1 VRVALVQSVRSRLSP
16 SGALVVFS
24 FATILGPLALQA
36 RSQTHPD
43 AAPQQAEGSESSQQA
58 PPTGTAAPAG
68 RAIPLPQIA
77 DSADELD
84 RWLRKITSQLTS
96 EDLLGAKEEAE
107 NQSQVIRTNIN
118 YVNDLLMSNPTT
130 LELQSEQRF
139 WRILGQKYAGERE
152 FLTPRAAEL
161 EQQIRHVDELN
172 LDWQATWDQIH
183 QNTEIQPVVDRTAEE
198 LELIREA
205 RVDLQKQLNLV
216 LTLQNELSQMD
227 RQIEDVLAMVQN
239 VQARTRSRLFK
250 RESLPIWK
258 VREPRLLDQTLQ
270 TGIHQSFDRSVMTST
285 AFLHVHK
292 LGVVST
298 LAFYLLTLIGA
309 LKVRRRLDRGRKAN
323 IPEAATRIFAFPF
336 SIALLVALIVTI
348 FYSASASSNIVF
360 VICILYL
367 IPVLRLL
374 SPLLQVRLRTLLWAL
389 GVFYLLETLYLLIR
403 FPPLIRREFH
413 VLIVLAAL
421 ICFGWLAR
429 PSCLRELSI
438 SPRNLRILKAG
449 IGLGLALMTCSLAA
463 NILGFISLAQI
474 SGMTALLGAFAAA
487 ALYCAA
493 RILMLLFSA
502 ALRTTWAQAALESR
516 GEAVE
521 RWAWRVLT
529 LGFFYLWLSMLSR
542 LLTIHEGVMRLA
554 SDVLAY
560 PIGFQRVHI
569 TLGSVL
575 SFLFILFAGYAL
587 TNVITFVLRTFLL
600 SRFPLQRGLPFAVSK
615 VTYYVLL
622 VLFFLAALTN
632 AGFELNKFTVV
643 TGALGVGVGF
653 GLQNIV
659 NNFVSGLILLF
670 ERPIRVGDTIEIS
683 GLVGRV
689 RRIGARSS
697 TIHTFQDAEV
707 IVPNS
712 DLVVKEVINWTLTSL
727 RRRVDISVGVAYGT
741 DPERVITLLLEL
753 AVAHPAV
760 IDNPK
765 PEAYFLGFGES
776 ALNFELRFW
785 TYQENWFQLK
795 SDVAVRLVKVLRE
808 GNIEVPFP
816 QRDLHIRNTTSVEEN
831 VPANQPF
838 FAVAT
843 HSGGPD
849 PAQAIPIQTVQQESK
864 S

>member
-1 VRVALVQSVRSRLSP
+1 VALVQSVLSRLIP
-16 SGALVVFS
+16 FGVLVVFS
-24 FATILGPLALQA
+24 FATNLGPLALWA
-36 RSQTHPD
+36 RSQTHPIPAPLQ
-43 AAPQQAEGSESSQQA
+43 AAGSESPQQA
-58 PPTGTAAPAG
+58 PPTGPAEPAG

-96 EDLLGAKEEAE
+96 EEDLLGAKEEAE
-107 NQSQVIRTNIN
+107 NQSQVIRVNMN
-118 YVNDLLMSNPTT
+118 RVNDLLMSTPTT

-139 WRILGQKYAGERE
+139 WRILSQKYAGERE

-183 QNTEIQPVVDRTAEE
+183 QNVEIQPVVDRTAQE
-198 LELIREA
+198 LELIQEA

-227 RQIEDVLAMVQN
+227 RQIADVLALVQN
-239 VQARTRSRLFK
+239 AQARTRSRLFK

-258 VREPRLLDQTLQ
+258 IREPRLLDQTLQ
-270 TGIHQSFDRSVMTST
+270 TGIHQSFDRSVMTAT

-292 LGVVST
+292 IGVVST
-298 LAFYLLTLIGA
+298 VASYFLTLIGA
-309 LKVRRRLDRGRKAN
+309 LKVRRRRARGRGAD
-323 IPEAATRIFAFPF
+323 IPEAAAKIFAFPF
-336 SIALLVALIVTI
+336 SIALLVALIGTI
-348 FYSASASSNIVF
+348 FYSASASSDIVF

-374 SPLLQVRLRTLLWAL
+374 SPLFQFRLRTLLWAL
-389 GVFYLLETLYLLIR
+389 GVFYLLETLYLLFR

-413 VLIVLAAL
+413 ALIVLGAL

-429 PSCLRELSI
+429 PSCLRELTI
-438 SPRNLRILKAG
+438 SRRSLQILKVG
-449 IGLGLALMTCSLAA
+449 IGLGLALLTCSLAA
-463 NILGFISLAQI
+463 NILGFVSLAQI
-474 SGMTALLGAFAAA
+474 SGMTVLLGAFAAT
-487 ALYCAA
+487 ALFCAA
-493 RILMLLFSA
+493 RILMLLLSA

-516 GEAVE
+516 ADAVE
-521 RWAWRVLT
+521 RWAWRILT
-529 LGFFYLWLSMLSR
+529 LGSFYLWFSILSR
-542 LLTIHEGVMRLA
+542 LLTIHEGVIRVV
-554 SDVLAY
+554 SDALAY

-575 SFLFILFAGYAL
+575 SFVFILFAGYAL
-587 TNVITFVLRTFLL
+587 ANVITFALRKFLL

-622 VLFFLAALTN
+622 VLFFLVALTN
-632 AGFELNKFTVV
+632 AGVELNKFTVV

-670 ERPIRVGDTIEIS
+670 ERPIRVGDIIEIS
-683 GLVGRV
+683 GLAGRV

-712 DLVVKEVINWTLTSL
+712 DLVVKEVINWTLSSL

-741 DPERVITLLLEL
+741 DPERVISLLLEL
-753 AVAHPAV
+753 AVAHPTV
-760 IDNPK
+760 INNPK

-785 TYQENWFQLK
+785 TYQEDWFQLK
-795 SDVAVRLVKVLRE
+795 SDVTVRLVRALRE
-808 GNIEVPFP
+808 ANIEVPFP
-816 QRDLHIRNTTSVEEN
+816 QRDLHIRSTTSIGEN
-831 VPANQPF
+831 VPTNQSF
-838 FAVAT
+838 FAFAT
-843 HSGGPD
+843 HSAGPD
-849 PAQAIPIQTVQQESK
+849 PAQAIPIQTAQQDRK

>member
-1 VRVALVQSVRSRLSP
+1 MALAQSVLSKLIP
-16 SGALVVFS
+16 FGVLVVFP
-24 FATILGPLALQA
+24 FATILTPAVWA
-36 RSQTHPD
+36 RSKAHPIPAQSR
-43 AAPQQAEGSESSQQA
+43 AAGSESPQQAS
-58 PPTGTAAPAG
+58 PTGAAGPAG

-84 RWLRKITSQLTS
+84 RWLRKIRSQLTS
-96 EDLLGAKEEAE
+96 EEDLLSAKEEAE
-107 NQSQVIRTNIN
+107 NQSRVIRENIEH
-118 YVNDLLMSNPTT
+118 VDDLLMSNPMT

-139 WRILGQKYAGERE
+139 WRILSQKYAGERE
-152 FLTPRAAEL
+152 LLTPRAAEL

-183 QNTEIQPVVDRTAEE
+183 QNSEIQPVVDRTAQE

-227 RQIEDVLAMVQN
+227 RQIADVLARVQDA
-239 VQARTRSRLFK
+239 QARTRSRLFK
-250 RESLPIWK
+250 RDSLPIWRI
-258 VREPRLLDQTLQ
+258 REPRVLDQALQ
-270 TGIHQSFDRSVMTST
+270 TGIHRSFDRSVMTAT
-285 AFLHVHK
+285 AFLEAHK
-292 LGVVST
+292 IAVVST
-298 LAFYLLTLIGA
+298 VAFYFLTLIGA
-309 LKVRRRLDRGRKAN
+309 LKVRRRLGRGKETN
-323 IPEAATRIFAFPF
+323 IPAEAKQIFAFPF
-336 SIALLVALIVTI
+336 SIALLVALIGTF
-348 FYSASASSNIVF
+348 FYSASASSDIVF

-374 SPLLQVRLRTLLWAL
+374 SPLLHSRLRTLLWAL
-389 GVFYLLETLYLLIR
+389 GVFYLLETLYMLIR
-403 FPPLIRREFH
+403 FTPVIRREFH
-413 VLIVLAAL
+413 VLIVLGAL

-429 PSCLRELSI
+429 PSRLQELSV
-438 SPRNLRILKAG
+438 SRRSLQILKVG
-449 IGLGLALMTCSLAA
+449 IGLGLALLICSLAA
-463 NILGFISLAQI
+463 NILGFVSLAQI
-474 SGMTALLGAFAAA
+474 SGMTVLLGAFAAT
-487 ALYCAA
+487 ALFCAA
-493 RILMLLFSA
+493 RILMLLLSA
-502 ALRTTWAQAALESR
+502 ALQTTWAQAALESR
-516 GEAVE
+516 AEAVE
-521 RWAWRVLT
+521 RWAWRILT
-529 LGFFYLWLSMLSR
+529 LGSFYLWLSILSR
-542 LLTIHEGVMRLA
+542 LLTIHDGVIRVVSEA
-554 SDVLAY
+554 LAY

-569 TLGSVL
+569 TLGTVL
-575 SFLFILFAGYAL
+575 SFLLILFAGYAIA
-587 TNVITFVLRTFLL
+587 NVITFVLRKFLL

-712 DLVVKEVINWTLTSL
+712 DLVVKEVINWTLSSL
-727 RRRVDISVGVAYGT
+727 RRRVDISLGVAYGT
-741 DPERVITLLLEL
+741 DPERVISLLLEL
-753 AVAHPAV
+753 AVGHPAV
-760 IDNPK
+760 INSPK
-765 PEAYFLGFGES
+765 PEAYFLGFGDS
-776 ALNFELRFW
+776 ALNFEVRFW
-785 TYQENWFQLK
+785 TYQEDWFQLK
-795 SDVAVRLVKVLRE
+795 SDVAVRLLKALRE
-808 GNIEVPFP
+808 ANIEVPFP
-816 QRDLHIRNTTSVEEN
+816 QRDLHIRNTTSVGEN
-831 VPANQPF
+831 VPTNSF

-849 PAQAIPIQTVQQESK
+849 PAPAIPIKAAQQDSK
-864 S
+864 P